1 MKIILS
7 PRAAKNYK
15 RIGVKDKPKVD
26 RKIEFLAK
34 NPLAGKALRGDYE
47 GEYTLRVWPL
57 RIIYIF
63 DPSEQI
69 IQIENIEYRG
79 RVYKN

>member
-15 RIGVKDKPKVD
+15 RIGAKDKPKVD

-34 NPLAGKALRGDYE
+34 NPLAGKALQGDYE

-63 DPSEQI
+63 NPNEQI

>member
-7 PRAAKNYK
+7 PRAAKQYK
-15 RIGVKDKPKVD
+15 KIGAKDKPKVD
-26 RKIEFLAK
+26 RKIDLLVK
-34 NPLAGKALRGDYE
+34 DPLSGKALQGEYK

-63 DPSEQI
+63 DPDQQI
-69 IQIENIEYRG
+69 IQIEDIDYRG
-79 RVYKN
+79 SVYNN